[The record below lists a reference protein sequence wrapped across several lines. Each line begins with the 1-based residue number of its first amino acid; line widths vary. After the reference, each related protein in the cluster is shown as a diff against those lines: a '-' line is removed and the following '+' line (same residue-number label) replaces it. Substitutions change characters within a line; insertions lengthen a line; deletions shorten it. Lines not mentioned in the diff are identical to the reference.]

1 MELAQRPSNGRA
13 EERILPEG
21 WPAFIRTKV
30 FYGPEEDHWYAI
42 DADFDIASQ
51 GASASE
57 ALVSLQRML
66 CAYLESYVNEGRDFD
81 STKRPIPTALRAKL
95 HAKVALG
102 RALRALHRGDNS
114 MEEGDFLFPSFAG
127 GC

>member
-1 MELAQRPSNGRA
+1 MEPAQRSVDDQA
-13 EERILPEG
+13 EDHVLPEG

-30 FYGPEEDHWYAI
+30 FYGREGDHWYAI

-51 GASASE
+51 GPSANE

-66 CAYLESYVNEGRDFD
+66 CAYLESYVNEGRNFNAA
-81 STKRPIPTALRAKL
+81 KRPIPSALRAKL

-102 RALRALHRGDNS
+102 RAGRALRRGDS
-114 MEEGDFLFPSFAG
+114 RMEEGDFLFPCYADG
-127 GC
+127 R